1 MATDESA
8 ALPRLQHDRQH
19 AIYMLALSQGSV
31 DVADLARRYGVT
43 TETIRRDLSDMQSR
57 NLLRRVHGGAVP
69 VERINHEPM
78 LAARDVVNAE
88 EKLRIATKAVEEVP
102 ERGSVIIDSG
112 STTQRLAEVFPVE
125 RDVHVV
131 TNSLMTALTL
141 SRRGLRQLT
150 VLGGAVRTNTL
161 AMVDDTTRAEL
172 QHMAIDV
179 LFISCD
185 GLSFQHGLTT
195 PYREEHTIKRAMI
208 ERARRVV
215 AMVDALQVRQR
226 ADVQLRGVR
235 RDRRARDR
243 HAGRPRGRR
252 RAVEPRHRSPSC
264 LTPASRPRPP
274 SSNAS
279 PPPPRGARP
288 RS

>member
-1 MATDESA
+1 MTAMEEGA

-31 DVADLARRYGVT
+31 DVADLASRYGVS

-78 LAARDVVNAE
+78 LAARDVVNAQ

-125 RDVHVV
+125 REVHVV

-161 AMVDDTTRAEL
+161 AMVDDTTRLEL

-208 ERARRVV
+208 ESARRVV
-215 AMVDALQVRQR
+215 AMVDHSKFGNVQMFSFAAFDEIDVLVTDTR
-226 ADVQLRGVR
+226 ADPEAAAALSTHGI
-235 RDRRARDR
+235 
-243 HAGRPRGRR
+243 
-252 RAVEPRHRSPSC
+252 AVHRV
-264 LTPASRPRPP
+264 
-274 SSNAS
+274 
-279 PPPPRGARP
+279 
-288 RS
+288 

>member
-1 MATDESA
+1 VKATDENA
-8 ALPRLQHDRQH
+8 AVHRLQHDRQH

-31 DVADLARRYGVT
+31 DVADLARRFRVT
-43 TETIRRDLSDMQSR
+43 TETIRRDLSDMQGR
-57 NLLRRVHGGAVP
+57 QLLRRVHGGAVP
-69 VERINHEPM
+69 VERISHEPM
-78 LAARDVVNAE
+78 LAAREVVNAE
-88 EKLRIATKAVEEVP
+88 EKLRIAMKAVDEVP

-112 STTQRLAEVFPVE
+112 STTQRLADVLPVE
-125 RDVHVV
+125 REVHVV

-141 SRRGLRQLT
+141 SRRGLRQVT

-195 PYREEHTIKRAMI
+195 PYREEHMIKRAMI

-215 AMVDALQVRQR
+215 AMVDQSKFGNVQMFSFAAFEEIDVLVTDTR
-226 ADVQLRGVR
+226 AD
-235 RDRRARDR
+235 AE
-243 HAGRPRGRR
+243 A
-252 RAVEPRHRSPSC
+252 AVALSDHGIAVHRV
-264 LTPASRPRPP
+264 
-274 SSNAS
+274 
-279 PPPPRGARP
+279 
-288 RS
+288 

>member
-1 MATDESA
+1 MTTLNEGTA
-8 ALPRLQHDRQH
+8 PRLQHDRQRQ
-19 AIYMLALSQGSV
+19 IYMLALSQGSV

-69 VERINHEPM
+69 IERINHEPM
-78 LAARDVVNAE
+78 LAAREVVNAE
-88 EKLRIATKAVEEVP
+88 EKLRIATKAAEEVP
-102 ERGSVIIDSG
+102 EHGSVIIDSG

-131 TNSLMTALTL
+131 TNSLLTALTL
-141 SRRGLRQLT
+141 SRRGLRQVT
-150 VLGGAVRTNTL
+150 VLGGAVRTTTL
-161 AMVDDTTRAEL
+161 AMVDETTRAQL
-172 QHMAIDV
+172 QDMTVDV

-215 AMVDALQVRQR
+215 AMVDHSKFGNVQMFGFAAFDEIDVLVTDTGLDPEAAVALS
-226 ADVQLRGVR
+226 G
-235 RDRRARDR
+235 
-243 HAGRPRGRR
+243 HAI
-252 RAVEPRHRSPSC
+252 AVHRV
-264 LTPASRPRPP
+264 
-274 SSNAS
+274 
-279 PPPPRGARP
+279 
-288 RS
+288 